1 MERFDGL
8 FICSTNLMQHFDAAS
23 LRRFT
28 LKIKFDYLTPAQR
41 WLLFCA
47 HVPKVAAQADRW
59 QSRVEQLRGL
69 VPGDFAT
76 VRRQVALLNLRLTPD
91 EWITRLE
98 QECAAKRLPGQST
111 IGFVRS

>member
-1 MERFDGL
+1 MERFEGL
-8 FICSTNLMQHFDAAS
+8 FICSTNLIQHFDTAS

-28 LKIKFDYLTPAQR
+28 LKIKFDYLTPVQR

-47 HVPKVAAQADRW
+47 HVPRAATQADRW

-76 VRRQVALLNLRLTPD
+76 VRRQVALLNLRLTPN
-91 EWITRLE
+91 EWITRLA
-98 QECAAKRLPGQST
+98 QECAAKRLLGQST